1 MTRTYFDLCI
11 PTLQYT
17 TIEIIFLNV
26 NDINFGANGLSTWN
40 TAEKL
45 SIDTIRAI
53 LIAQD

>member
-11 PTLQYT
+11 TTLQYT
-17 TIEIIFLNV
+17 TIDIIFLKAD
-26 NDINFGANGLSTWN
+26 DINFGANGLSTWN

-53 LIAQD
+53 LITQD